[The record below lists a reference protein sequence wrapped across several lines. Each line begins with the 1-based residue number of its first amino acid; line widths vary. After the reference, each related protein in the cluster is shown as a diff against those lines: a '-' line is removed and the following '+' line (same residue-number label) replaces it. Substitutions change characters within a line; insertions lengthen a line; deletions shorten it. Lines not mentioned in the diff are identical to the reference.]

1 MLVSQPWT
9 EPGQGKGKPWCPKFF
24 KNTPVFFENLYLN
37 LHWPPKVFC
46 FFTLCPPQ
54 GIFSGSVLIPNSP
67 AFTKLAV
74 EVDSRPNCFSFE
86 SSRVK
91 TQPDCPKGWN
101 LINKL
106 FLTSIYLTIFEIK
119 GENLVT
125 LRLSKIIGLHS
136 QIGELLCDQRLY
148 QTWPEISYA
157 VSLVSQFLHAPRIDR
172 LVVFTGFS
180 NI

>member
-1 MLVSQPWT
+1 MFSINTKECWFPNHGRSQGRARVSHGAPNFLKT
-9 EPGQGKGKPWCPKFF
+9 PLYFLKIYTLIYIGLPKFF
-24 KNTPVFFENLYLN
+24 V
-37 LHWPPKVFC
+37 

-74 EVDSRPNCFSFE
+74 EVDSRPSCFSFE

-101 LINKL
+101 LINRL

-157 VSLVSQFLHAPRIDR
+157 VSLVS
-172 LVVFTGFS
+172 
-180 NI
+180 